1 MELETL
7 KVKTRQTVRKGE
19 VSRLRKAGV
28 LPGVLYGGAGDAV
41 KIQLD
46 ARVFM
51 HLLHSHVGEH
61 AAVQLDVEDKP
72 ELSTPALIKVVQHH
86 ALRGEAIHA
95 DFQRIRLDERIT
107 TMVSVRVEG
116 RPQGVVDGGVLD
128 QQIRE
133 VEVECLAIEIPE
145 ELVIDIAALKIGDIL
160 HVSDLVAPEHV
171 DIKTDPTRALVTV
184 HPPRVLET
192 AAPAEGEPGA
202 EGGAEP
208 EVIGEK
214 KPKESGD

>member
-1 MELETL
+1 
-7 KVKTRQTVRKGE
+7 
-19 VSRLRKAGV
+19 
-28 LPGVLYGGAGDAV
+28 LYGGAGDAV
-41 KIQLD
+41 SIQLD

-51 HLLHSHVGEH
+51 HLLHSHAGEH

-86 ALRGEAIHA
+86 ALRGDAVHA

-107 TMVSVRVEG
+107 TTVPVRAVG
-116 RPQGVVDGGVLD
+116 RPQGVVDGGMLD

-145 ELVIDIAALKIGDIL
+145 ELVIDITAVKIGDIL

-171 DIKTDPTRALVTV
+171 DIKTDPTRPLVTV
-184 HPPRVLET
+184 HPPRVVEV
-192 AAPAEGEPGA
+192 AAPVEGEAEAEAEGA
-202 EGGAEP
+202 AEP

-214 KPKESGD
+214 KPKEKEAED